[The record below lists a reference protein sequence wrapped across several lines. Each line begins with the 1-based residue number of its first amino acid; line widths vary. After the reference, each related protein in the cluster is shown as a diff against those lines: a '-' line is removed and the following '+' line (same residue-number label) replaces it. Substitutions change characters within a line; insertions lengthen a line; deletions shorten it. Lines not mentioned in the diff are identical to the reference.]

1 MTDLVVANFR
11 LSWNWLGSDYN
22 KGGHISFWKNRG
34 IILILSLNFS

>member
-22 KGGHISFWKNRG
+22 KGGYIFFWKNRG